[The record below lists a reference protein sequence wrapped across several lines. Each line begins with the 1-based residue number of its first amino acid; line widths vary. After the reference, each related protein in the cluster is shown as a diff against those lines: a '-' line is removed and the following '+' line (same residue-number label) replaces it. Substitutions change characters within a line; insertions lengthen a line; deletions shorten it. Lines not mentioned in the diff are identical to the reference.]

1 MKAINN
7 FWLPRLF
14 SNEYIEGTLAFKG
27 YHGALLSQSIYW
39 SFVAAAIIAS
49 VLISLFRR
57 IIKENY
63 AGTKKNNISPKSAV
77 LKTFWHIIIS
87 RNSC

>member
-39 SFVAAAIIAS
+39 SFVAA
-49 VLISLFRR
+49 
-57 IIKENY
+57 
-63 AGTKKNNISPKSAV
+63 GNNSFSANKF
-77 LKTFWHIIIS
+77 LQTH
-87 RNSC
+87 N